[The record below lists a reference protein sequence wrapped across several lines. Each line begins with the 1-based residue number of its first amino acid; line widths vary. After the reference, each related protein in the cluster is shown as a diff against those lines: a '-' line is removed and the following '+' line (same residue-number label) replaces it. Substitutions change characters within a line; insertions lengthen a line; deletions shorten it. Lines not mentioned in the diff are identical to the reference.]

1 MGCLRLIMNSS
12 FWWDDIMISMKTIIS
27 VKWHWS
33 TWNLAFLTSLW
44 YWSAMLWFI
53 NISSITLQ
61 AMLWSMTPYPI
72 QIMPST
78 LLAILRHLSQ
88 AWSSFCRKTF
98 YLIILIIFVLLL
110 RWLSSNFISVHR
122 LLFRFTFN
130 TNVLSPIQILD
141 FMHHLVNQLIF
152 LDQILFLS
160 SNLFIKSFNR
170 MILFYQFQL

>member
-12 FWWDDIMISMKTIIS
+12 FWWHDVMISMKTIIS

-44 YWSAMLWFI
+44 YWSAMLGFI
-53 NISSITLQ
+53 NIGSITFQ
-61 AMLWSMTPYPI
+61 AMFWSMTPYPI
-72 QIMPST
+72 QINPTT

-110 RWLSSNFISVHR
+110 SGHTFNFISIHR

-130 TNVLSPIQILD
+130 TNILSHIQILY

-152 LDQILFLS
+152 LYQILFLS
-160 SNLFIKSFNR
+160 SNLFVKSINC
-170 MILFYQFQL
+170 MIFFYQFQL